1 MNRLFGSSAT
11 KKPKPNLQDAINST
25 DTRMASIEVK
35 IRKLDGELGRYK
47 EQMAKLRNGPG
58 KNAIQER
65 ALRTLKQKR
74 MYEAQIAQLTQQ
86 TFNMESAALA
96 TDNLRNTMAT
106 VDAMQLA
113 NKEMRKQY
121 GKIDIDKIENIHY
134 DMEDLLE
141 QANEIQETLGRS
153 YAVPDEIDEADLE
166 AELDALALE
175 EEEEGP
181 SYLADLNK
189 VPDFIDEAP
198 VEMGETPARQE
209 AIKQTS

>member
-1 MNRLFGSSAT
+1 MNRIFGSSSGG
-11 KKPKPNLQDAINST
+11 KPKPTLQDAITST
-25 DTRMASIEVK
+25 DTRIGTIEVK
-35 IRKLDGELGRYK
+35 IKKLDGELVRYK
-47 EQMAKLRNGPG
+47 EQMAKLRSGPG
-58 KNAIQER
+58 KTAVQQR

-74 MYEAQIAQLTQQ
+74 MYESQLAQLVQQ

-113 NKEMRKQY
+113 SKEMKKQY
-121 GKIDIDKIENIHY
+121 GKIDIDKIENIHFE
-134 DMEDLLE
+134 MEDLLE
-141 QANEIQETLGRS
+141 QANEIQESLGRS
-153 YAVPDEIDEADLE
+153 YAVPDELDEADLE

-189 VPDFIDEAP
+189 APDFIDEPP
-198 VEMGETPARQE
+198 VELAEPAQPE
-209 AIKQTS
+209 AIKST

>member
-1 MNRLFGSSAT
+1 MNRLFGSSAS
-11 KKPKPNLQDAINST
+11 KKPTPNLQDAINNT
-25 DTRMASIEVK
+25 DARMSSIEVK
-35 IRKLDGELGRYK
+35 IRKLDAELGRYK
-47 EQMAKLRNGPG
+47 EQMSKLRNGPG
-58 KNAIQER
+58 KNAIQQR

-106 VDAMQLA
+106 LDAMQIA
-113 NKEMRKQY
+113 NKEMRRQY
-121 GKIDIDKIENIHY
+121 GKIDIDKIENMHY

-189 VPDFIDEAP
+189 
-198 VEMGETPARQE
+198 TPERQE
-209 AIKQTS
+209 AVKSTG